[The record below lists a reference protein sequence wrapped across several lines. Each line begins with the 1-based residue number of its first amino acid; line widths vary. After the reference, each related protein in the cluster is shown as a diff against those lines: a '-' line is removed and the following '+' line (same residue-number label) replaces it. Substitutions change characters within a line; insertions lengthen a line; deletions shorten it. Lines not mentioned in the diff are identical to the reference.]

1 MALVEVG
8 QGCTVE
14 KVWVIKDPDE
24 YLKPRR
30 TPRIREEEAPPPAEV
45 DPALAYTL
53 SLLFW
58 GSGQLYNGQR
68 AKGLSYIGLAAYS
81 NAFTLLLFMF
91 QQEIPFYLRFYG
103 ISPAQAVLV
112 AAFLLFCC
120 LFFWVSNASD
130 AYHTAMKARR
140 TTFTGVTGRAWPVF
154 CSLLFPGWGQ
164 FLNGQPV
171 KGGLLAVSATFGIFS
186 LISILGISQAWPF
199 LEDSSSRFIV
209 EIVLLLSL
217 FSLLPM
223 PFLWVLGVFDAW
235 KVVQDDIKKEPLLE
249 RLKAANNR
257 RRVYGWVRGVFPQIK
272 RMLMFALFLTVLII
286 ITFRFYFPWNYY
298 REELMNALSWS
309 SKQGMMLIPEL
320 IRGIITVLPAK

>member
-1 MALVEVG
+1 M
-8 QGCTVE
+8 E
-14 KVWVIKDPDE
+14 KIWVIKDPDE

-30 TPRIREEEAPPPAEV
+30 KHRIREDIPSVEQ

-68 AKGLSYIGLAAYS
+68 AKGLNYIGLAVYG
-81 NAFTLLLFMF
+81 NAFALLLFTF

-112 AAFLLFCC
+112 AALLFFCC
-120 LFFWVSNASD
+120 LIFWVSNASD
-130 AYHTAMKARR
+130 AYHTAIKARR
-140 TTFTGVTGRAWPVF
+140 TPFPGVSSRAWPLF
-154 CSLLFPGWGQ
+154 CSLLVPGWGQ

-171 KGGLLAVSATFGIFS
+171 KGGLFAVCAAFGIFS
-186 LISILGISQAWPF
+186 LLSVLGIPQVWPF
-199 LEDSSSRFIV
+199 LEDSHFRLVV

-217 FSLLPM
+217 FFLPAM
-223 PFLWVLGVFDAW
+223 SFLWVLGVFDAW
-235 KVVQDDIKKEPLLE
+235 KVGHDDIKKEPLLE

-257 RRVYGWVRGVFPQIK
+257 RRAYGWVRGVFPQFK
-272 RMLMFALFLTVLII
+272 RTLLLALFLIILII
-286 ITFRFYFPWNYY
+286 ITVRFYFPLNFY
-298 REELMNALSWS
+298 REFLTNALSWS

-320 IRGIITVLPAK
+320 IRGIIAVLPAN

>member
-1 MALVEVG
+1 M
-8 QGCTVE
+8 QWIE
-14 KVWVIKDPDE
+14 K
-24 YLKPRR
+24 
-30 TPRIREEEAPPPAEV
+30 EASPPPEQ

-68 AKGLSYIGLAAYS
+68 TKGLSYIGLALCG
-81 NAFTLLLFMF
+81 NAFAFLLFMF
-91 QQEIPFYLRFYG
+91 QQEIPFYLRFFD

-120 LFFWVSNASD
+120 LLFWVSNASD
-130 AYHTAMKARR
+130 AYRTAMKARR

-186 LISILGISQAWPF
+186 LISVLGISQAWPF

-272 RMLMFALFLTVLII
+272 RTLMFALFLIILII

-298 REELMNALSWS
+298 REDLMNALSWS